1 MSGETPTQF
10 NEEPDAGSQAL
21 VEGVAK
27 EVLMSINW
35 KDFAVH
41 FAVQVVTA
49 GATAIVTTIAGYDY
63 SSLGVIGPMIQG
75 AAALGATA
83 FNTWMS
89 EEKQKVLAA
98 AATPGAVVTAPGQPT
113 VITPAK

>member
-21 VEGVAK
+21 VEGIAK

-41 FAVQVVTA
+41 FGVQVVTA
-49 GATAIVTTIAGYDY
+49 AATAAVTAISGYDY

-89 EEKQKVLAA
+89 DEKKKVLAA
-98 AATPGAVVTAPGQPT
+98 AATPGAVVTAPGAPSL
-113 VITPAK
+113 VTPSK